1 MIYKLF
7 KILIKQKMK
16 HYIEIQSSLLATV
29 NRNGK
34 GTFCPDFTGRNSIS
48 SDTGSGGPKDIMN

>member
-1 MIYKLF
+1 
-7 KILIKQKMK
+7 MK

-48 SDTGSGGPKDIMN
+48 SDTGSGGPKDIMNR